1 MHVRPW
7 PILAIGALVSAIAL
21 GVGCQRDAERQSV
34 ATDAANPHAAA
45 PQSHAR
51 YAAKVPAS
59 IITPDVVETKFG
71 TLRFDDGRPDAAT
84 VKLVMDRLDFSRGV
98 DAFLVG
104 MPAASVHAL
113 CNGLQDAGAE
123 ANHGITITENL
134 ADART
139 LLLTPNS
146 TTVYVSMCAD
156 LAQGPVVLDVPPGVL
171 GTIDD
176 AYFRFVA
183 DVGMTGADGGRG
195 GTYLL
200 VPPDYKGALPKS
212 GHVLVHS
219 RTFTNFVF
227 YRAFVRDGDI
237 AAAVRD
243 VKAKARIHP
252 YAPAGSPAATAFV
265 NLSGKQ
271 VNTIHAND
279 YHFYEELDA
288 VVQHEP
294 ASALDPET
302 AGLFSAIGLRKGQ
315 PFAPDARM
323 KALLVDAVAVGNA
336 TARALSFAPRDPRA
350 MLYPDRQWNLSFIG
364 GNHEFA
370 DAHGRILDARVMFH
384 YMATG
389 ITPAMA
395 AAKPGSG
402 SAYAF
407 AARDA
412 KGAYFDGA
420 KTYKV
425 TLPAPI
431 PAGQFWS
438 FTAYDNQTRSLLET
452 DQKLAGVD
460 SNQPGLTKNAD
471 GSVTVWF
478 APKPPAGHEGN
489 WVQTIPGKGWSTLLR
504 LYAPLQPWFDKTWK
518 PGDIEPVE

>member
-7 PILAIGALVSAIAL
+7 PILAIGVLVSAIAL
-21 GVGCQRDAERQSV
+21 GVGCQRDADRQSRS
-34 ATDAANPHAAA
+34 TGAASPHAVA

-59 IITPDVVETKFG
+59 IVTPDVVETQFG
-71 TLRFDDGRPDAAT
+71 TLRFDDGRPDDAT
-84 VKLVMDRLDFSRGV
+84 VRLVMDRLDFSRGV

-104 MPAASVHAL
+104 MPAASLHAV
-113 CNGLQDAGAE
+113 CSGLADAGAQ
-123 ANHGITITENL
+123 ANRGITITENL

-156 LAQGPVVLDVPPGVL
+156 LADGPVVLDVPPGVL

-183 DVGMTGADGGRG
+183 DVGMTGADQGQGGK
-195 GTYLL
+195 YLL
-200 VPPDYKGALPKS
+200 VPPGYKGALPKS
-212 GHVLVHS
+212 GYRIAHS
-219 RTFTNFVF
+219 RTYTNLVF
-227 YRAFVRDGDI
+227 YRAFVQDGDI
-237 AAAVRD
+237 AAAVRG

-252 YAPAGSPAATAFV
+252 YAAAAAPPVFV

-279 YHFYEELDA
+279 YGFYEELDA

-302 AGLFSAIGLRKGQ
+302 TGLFAAIGIRKGQ

-323 KALLVDAVAVGNA
+323 KALLVDSVAVGNA

-350 MLYPDRQWNLSFIG
+350 MFYPDRQWYTSYIG
-364 GNHEFA
+364 GSSEFL

-389 ITPAMA
+389 ITPAMSA
-395 AAKPGSG
+395 ARPGSG

-412 KGAYFDGA
+412 RGRYFDGA

-425 TLPAPI
+425 TLPAPV
-431 PAGQFWS
+431 PVGQFWS

-452 DQKLAGVD
+452 DQKLAGID
-460 SNQPGLTKNAD
+460 SNQPGLERNAD
-471 GSVTVWF
+471 GSITVWF
-478 APKPPAGHEGN
+478 APRPPKGHEGN
-489 WVQTIPGKGWSTLLR
+489 WVQTMPGKGWSTLLR

-518 PGDIEPVE
+518 PGDFELVE